1 MGVVVM
7 SSKHEAIK
15 KQVMIDWSAVNRG
28 RLWSNSQYSGKVGN
42 QYVKAGMGKGTSD
55 LIGFEFSSIF
65 GMYEKWPIMCAIEVK
80 TKASPIIKP
89 EQKDF
94 LNYISSVGGMA
105 YIAMETDD
113 GYSLEEWRNDI
124 R

>member
-1 MGVVVM
+1 M
-7 SSKHEAIK
+7 SSTHEAIK
-15 KQVMIDWSAVNRG
+15 KQVMIDWSVGNSG

-55 LIGFEFSSIF
+55 LIGFEFIENGEGYIEPIF
-65 GMYEKWPIMCAIEVK
+65 CAIEVK

-113 GYSLEEWRNDI
+113 GYSLEEWRVF
-124 R
+124 

>member
-1 MGVVVM
+1 M
-7 SSKHEAIK
+7 SSKHESIK
-15 KQVMIDWSAVNRG
+15 KQVMIDWSVANRG

-55 LIGFEFSSIF
+55 LIGFEFKPF
-65 GMYEKWPIMCAIEVK
+65 GYGKDWHIPYFCCIEVK
-80 TKASPIIKP
+80 TKSAPTIKP
-89 EQKDF
+89 AQKDF

-113 GYSLEEWRNDI
+113 GYILEEWSVF
-124 R
+124 

>member
-1 MGVVVM
+1 M

-15 KQVMIDWSAVNRG
+15 KQVMIDWSVGNRG

-55 LIGFEFSSIF
+55 LIGFEFKEIECSDCFID
-65 GMYEKWPIMCAIEVK
+65 YPCMCVIEVK
-80 TKASPIIKP
+80 TLASPIIKP

-113 GYSLEEWRNDI
+113 GYSLEEWSPF
-124 R
+124 

>member
-1 MGVVVM
+1 M
-7 SSKHEAIK
+7 SSTHEKIK
-15 KQVMIDWSAVNRG
+15 KLVMIDWSVSNRG

-55 LIGFEFSSIF
+55 LIGFEFLDIGVNVGSIPYF
-65 GMYEKWPIMCAIEVK
+65 CVIEVK
-80 TKASPIIKP
+80 TKASPKITE

-105 YIAMETDD
+105 YIAMETDE
-113 GYSLEEWRNDI
+113 GYSLEEWRNEH
-124 R
+124 

>member
-1 MGVVVM
+1 M

-15 KQVMIDWSAVNRG
+15 KQVMIDWSVSNRG

-55 LIGFEFSSIF
+55 LIGFELLNIGVNVGSIPYF
-65 GMYEKWPIMCAIEVK
+65 CAIEVK
-80 TKASPIIKP
+80 TKAAPIIKP
-89 EQKDF
+89 AQKDF

-105 YIAMETDD
+105 YIAMETDE
-113 GYSLEEWRNDI
+113 GYMLEEWEPF
-124 R
+124 